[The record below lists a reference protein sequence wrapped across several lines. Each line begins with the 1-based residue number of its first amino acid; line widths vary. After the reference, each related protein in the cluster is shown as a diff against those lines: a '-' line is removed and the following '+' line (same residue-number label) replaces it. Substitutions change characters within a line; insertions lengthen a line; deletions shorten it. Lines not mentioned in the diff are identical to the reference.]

1 MPRRSNRVVGG
12 DFIRYNN
19 VSMQDSQVTVVV
31 VVFFVIVVFFVVF
44 AFAAVVVGVV
54 VFSLSAWRWFSDA
67 LW

>member
-12 DFIRYNN
+12 DFIRYNH

-31 VVFFVIVVFFVVF
+31 VVFFVFFVVF